1 MVSLQLVTKL
11 LSGKISM
18 ESSFMDLSLRHSAMA
33 ILEGAQYKFEAS
45 ENKMEKARQ
54 LCRQA
59 EEACKAVESLTAA
72 LNQRELW
79 KEAKLMHG
87 VMKKLDFVL
96 EKRGEELSTA
106 TDKYLDMKKYLQEY
120 TCQIISEVG
129 SGYYGP
135 IPKNGSVKV

>member
-1 MVSLQLVTKL
+1 
-11 LSGKISM
+11 M
-18 ESSFMDLSLRHSAMA
+18 ESSFMDLSLRHSAMS
-33 ILEGAQYKFEAS
+33 ILEGIQYMFEAS
-45 ENKMEKARQ
+45 ENKMEQGRQ

-59 EEACKAVESLTAA
+59 EEAYKAVESLTAV

-79 KEAKLMHG
+79 KEAKSMQG

-96 EKRGEELSTA
+96 EKRGEELSAA

-135 IPKNGSVKV
+135 IPQDGSIKV

>member
-1 MVSLQLVTKL
+1 M
-11 LSGKISM
+11 G
-18 ESSFMDLSLRHSAMA
+18 SSCVDASVRHSAMT
-33 ILEGAQYKFEAS
+33 ILESIHYMFEAS
-45 ENKMEKARQ
+45 ENKMERARQ